1 MIKQSRRL
9 GGEQE
14 SPAPWLRTVQTSH
27 ATLVVD
33 YRTGEVTMLGGE
45 AMRLWNLYVAGQQPE
60 LPNTTVETINAD
72 FSNRGWFTVPPQ
84 AAPAPVVI
92 RLNGSTVSWGTQETA
107 AALPA
112 IGNAPWPW
120 RLAALPIVLLV
131 LLARQSGRKHRFAR
145 LVRLTQLGAQQPWAT
160 DLQARHAV
168 RAVRHVAR
176 YIPARIACLEE
187 SMAAKLL
194 LAAIGKRATWCHGIA
209 TDPVRLHA
217 WIAGS
222 DGDPIDEP
230 PSTHRYTMINHKRE
244 GDR

>member
-1 MIKQSRRL
+1 MIKQARRL
-9 GGEQE
+9 GGYQE

-33 YRTGEVTMLGGE
+33 YRTGEVTILGGE

-60 LPNTTVETINAD
+60 ALNTTEETINAD
-72 FSNRGWFTVPPQ
+72 FSNRGWLTAPSQ
-84 AAPAPVVI
+84 TGPAPVVI
-92 RLNGSTVSWGTQETA
+92 RHSGSTVSWGTQETA
-107 AALPA
+107 AALPS

-120 RLAALPIVLLV
+120 RLAALPAVVLVLLV
-131 LLARQSGRKHRFAR
+131 RQSGRKHRFAR
-145 LVRLTQLGAQQPWAT
+145 LVRLTELGARHPWAT

-168 RAVRHVAR
+168 RAVRHAAR

-187 SMAAKLL
+187 SVAAKLL
-194 LAAIGKRATWCHGIA
+194 LAAAGKRATWCHGIA

-217 WIAGS
+217 WIAGR

>member
-1 MIKQSRRL
+1 MIKQFRRL
-9 GGEQE
+9 GCRQE

-60 LPNTTVETINAD
+60 VLNTTVETINAD
-72 FSNRGWFTVPPQ
+72 FSNRGWLTVPSQ
-84 AAPAPVVI
+84 AGPAPVVI

-107 AALPA
+107 AALPS
-112 IGNAPWPW
+112 IGNAPWSW
-120 RLAALPIVLLV
+120 RLAALPLVVLVLLV
-131 LLARQSGRKHRFAR
+131 RQSGRKHRFAR
-145 LVRLTQLGAQQPWAT
+145 LVRLTELGARHPSAT

-168 RAVRHVAR
+168 RAVRHAAR
-176 YIPARIACLEE
+176 YLPARIACLEE
-187 SMAAKLL
+187 SVAAKLL
-194 LAAIGKRATWCHGIA
+194 LAVAGKRATWCHGIA

-217 WIAGS
+217 WIAGR